1 MVDKY
6 QHIAHLADE
15 ELQDMVEP
23 CVFTEGKS
31 RSKNGEPHRCKN
43 GHITFMSQKGIDD
56 IFAAMFSMKRKNAKF
71 TYLFYGKE
79 CTMKTGTYEFK
90 SRKKSLLKRLEGNS
104 KTQPCAVCFAK
115 TTCMGTNAADVD
127 ALMTACPVK
136 LLVKEAKHREE
147 IEAKGRKNQ
156 KKKKTKKRH
165 KAKETLSE
173 QKNSKCMF
181 GETCARLKGSGDCL
195 SGCPHQKEY
204 VRKLQ
209 EKNKRL
215 WQQEMQKKM
224 EEAEAARLVEE
235 KQKQEMQ
242 EKKKREKIVR
252 RHNFFA
258 SRIQKMA
265 RGYLVRKHITQ
276 KAKEAWYTDLLK
288 DKDLT
293 GNNWPTILKELTK
306 VEFDCEEIILDAS
319 VDDLVKAVLENGFK
333 LWKHKA
339 QFLLKII
346 QKRSDENHVIF
357 MPSMTHHWS
366 IMKQG
371 PEPGLSPG
379 SPGSPIGPPPGFA
392 L

>member
-15 ELQDMVEP
+15 ELQDMIEP

-71 TYLFYGKE
+71 TYLFHGKE

-90 SRKKSLLKRLEGNS
+90 SRKKSLLKRLEGNP

-136 LLVKEAKHREE
+136 LLVKEAQHRKE
-147 IEAKGRKNQ
+147 IEAKAKI
-156 KKKKTKKRH
+156 KKKRKMKKLQPPKRVPALP
-165 KAKETLSE
+165 KD
-173 QKNSKCMF
+173 QCMF
-181 GETCARLKGSGDCL
+181 GEDCARLKGTGTCL
-195 SGCPHQKEY
+195 PGCPRRKEY
-204 VRKLQ
+204 ERKLQ
-209 EKNKRL
+209 
-215 WQQEMQKKM
+215 KK
-224 EEAEAARLVEE
+224 EAEAARLLEE
-235 KQKQEMQ
+235 KKKQELQ
-242 EKKKREKIVR
+242 EKKKREKMVR
-252 RHNFFA
+252 TRNFFA
-258 SRIQKMA
+258 SRKIQKMV

-276 KAKEAWYTDLLK
+276 KAKEAWYSDLIK
-288 DKDLT
+288 DKDLK

-306 VEFDCEEIILDAS
+306 VEFDCEEIILDAK

-333 LWKHKA
+333 LRKWKAK
-339 QFLLKII
+339 FLLKII
-346 QKRSDENHVIF
+346 QKRRNEENDIILI
-357 MPSMTHHWS
+357 PSMKHHWS

-379 SPGSPIGPPPGFA
+379 SPGSPLGAPPGF
-392 L
+392 LL